1 MKRIFSRIRFLPLT
15 IFAATL
21 MLTVKVGDIWDGFD
35 GLINGTINIAEA
47 VAQTAE
53 EGAKPAAKDD
63 GQPADGEKTA
73 EGAVPAA
80 LKDEPQG
87 QISKLI
93 TDDPTL
99 LTQAEIDLLQ
109 QLAERRQGNLDGFD
123 GLINGT
129 IQIAEAVAQTAEE
142 GAKPAAKDDGQPAD
156 GEKTAEEAVPAALK
170 DEPQGQISKL
180 ITDDPTLL
188 TQAEID
194 LLQQLAERRQ
204 VLESREQELEIR
216 TGLLAAAESRIDK
229 KVEELRV
236 LRETISGLIKTF
248 DAQQDAKLLSLVKIY
263 ESMKP
268 KEAARIFEELEMDTL
283 LEVAERMKERKLA
296 PIMAK
301 MDPEKARDMTV
312 ELSRLRQLPT
322 VGQQAGG

>member
-21 MLTVKVGDIWDGFD
+21 MLTVKIGDIWDGFD
-35 GLINGTINIAEA
+35 GLINGTIQVSEAIA
-47 VAQTAE
+47 QPAE
-53 EGAKPAAKDD
+53 EDAKPAAKD
-63 GQPADGEKTA
+63 GQPAAGEKTA
-73 EGAVPAA
+73 EQAVPAA

-93 TDDPTL
+93 TNDPTL
-99 LTQAEIDLLQ
+99 LT
-109 QLAERRQGNLDGFD
+109 
-123 GLINGT
+123 
-129 IQIAEAVAQTAEE
+129 
-142 GAKPAAKDDGQPAD
+142 P
-156 GEKTAEEAVPAALK
+156 
-170 DEPQGQISKL
+170 
-180 ITDDPTLL
+180 
-188 TQAEID
+188 AEID

-204 VLESREQELEIR
+204 VLEFREQEFELR

-229 KVEELRV
+229 KVEELKV

-263 ESMKP
+263 ENMKP
-268 KEAARIFEELEMDTL
+268 KEAARIFEALEMDTL

-312 ELSRLRQLPT
+312 ELSRLRQLPP

>member
-1 MKRIFSRIRFLPLT
+1 MTMKRIFSRIKFLPLT

-21 MLTVKVGDIWDGFD
+21 MLTVKIGDIWDGFD
-35 GLINGTINIAEA
+35 GLINGTIQVSEAIA
-47 VAQTAE
+47 QPAE
-53 EGAKPAAKDD
+53 EDAKPAAKD
-63 GQPADGEKTA
+63 GQPTAGEKTA
-73 EGAVPAA
+73 EQAAPAA

-93 TDDPTL
+93 TNDPTL
-99 LTQAEIDLLQ
+99 LTPAEI
-109 QLAERRQGNLDGFD
+109 E
-123 GLINGT
+123 
-129 IQIAEAVAQTAEE
+129 
-142 GAKPAAKDDGQPAD
+142 
-156 GEKTAEEAVPAALK
+156 
-170 DEPQGQISKL
+170 
-180 ITDDPTLL
+180 
-188 TQAEID
+188 

-204 VLESREQELEIR
+204 VLESREQEFELR

-229 KVEELRV
+229 KVEELKV

-263 ESMKP
+263 ENMKP
-268 KEAARIFEELEMDTL
+268 KEAARIFEALEMDTL

-312 ELSRLRQLPT
+312 ELSRLRQLPP

>member
-21 MLTVKVGDIWDGFD
+21 MLTVKIGDIWDGFD
-35 GLINGTINIAEA
+35 GHINGTIQVSEAIA
-47 VAQTAE
+47 QPAE
-53 EGAKPAAKDD
+53 EDAKPAAKD
-63 GQPADGEKTA
+63 GQPAAGEKTA
-73 EGAVPAA
+73 EQAVPAA

-93 TDDPTL
+93 TNDPTL
-99 LTQAEIDLLQ
+99 LT
-109 QLAERRQGNLDGFD
+109 
-123 GLINGT
+123 
-129 IQIAEAVAQTAEE
+129 
-142 GAKPAAKDDGQPAD
+142 P
-156 GEKTAEEAVPAALK
+156 
-170 DEPQGQISKL
+170 
-180 ITDDPTLL
+180 
-188 TQAEID
+188 AEID

-204 VLESREQELEIR
+204 VLESREQEFELR

-229 KVEELRV
+229 KVEELKV

-263 ESMKP
+263 ENMKP
-268 KEAARIFEELEMDTL
+268 KEAAKIFEELEMDTL

-301 MDPEKARDMTV
+301 MHPEKARDMTV
-312 ELSRLRQLPT
+312 ELSRLRELPLET
-322 VGQQAGG
+322 GPTGRRLRGATSDS

>member
-21 MLTVKVGDIWDGFD
+21 MLTVKIGDIWDGFD
-35 GLINGTINIAEA
+35 GHINGTIQVSEAIA
-47 VAQTAE
+47 QPAE
-53 EGAKPAAKDD
+53 EDAKPAAKD
-63 GQPADGEKTA
+63 GQPAAGEKTA
-73 EGAVPAA
+73 EQAVPAA

-93 TDDPTL
+93 TNDPTL
-99 LTQAEIDLLQ
+99 LT
-109 QLAERRQGNLDGFD
+109 
-123 GLINGT
+123 
-129 IQIAEAVAQTAEE
+129 
-142 GAKPAAKDDGQPAD
+142 P
-156 GEKTAEEAVPAALK
+156 
-170 DEPQGQISKL
+170 
-180 ITDDPTLL
+180 
-188 TQAEID
+188 AEID

-204 VLESREQELEIR
+204 VLESREQEFELR

-229 KVEELRV
+229 KVEELKV

-263 ESMKP
+263 ENMKP
-268 KEAARIFEELEMDTL
+268 KEAARIFEALEMDTL

-312 ELSRLRQLPT
+312 ELSRLRRLPP

>member
-21 MLTVKVGDIWDGFD
+21 MLTVKIGDIWDGFD
-35 GLINGTINIAEA
+35 GHINGTIQVSEAIA
-47 VAQTAE
+47 QPAE
-53 EGAKPAAKDD
+53 EDAKPAAKD
-63 GQPADGEKTA
+63 GQPAAGEKTA
-73 EGAVPAA
+73 EQAVPAA

-93 TDDPTL
+93 TNDPTL
-99 LTQAEIDLLQ
+99 LT
-109 QLAERRQGNLDGFD
+109 
-123 GLINGT
+123 
-129 IQIAEAVAQTAEE
+129 
-142 GAKPAAKDDGQPAD
+142 P
-156 GEKTAEEAVPAALK
+156 
-170 DEPQGQISKL
+170 
-180 ITDDPTLL
+180 
-188 TQAEID
+188 AEID

-204 VLESREQELEIR
+204 VLESREQEFELR

-229 KVEELRV
+229 KVEELKV

-263 ESMKP
+263 ENMKP
-268 KEAARIFEELEMDTL
+268 KEAAKIFEELDMDTL

-301 MDPEKARDMTV
+301 MHPEKARDMTV

>member
-21 MLTVKVGDIWDGFD
+21 MLTVKIGDIWDGFD
-35 GLINGTINIAEA
+35 GHINGTIQVSGAIA
-47 VAQTAE
+47 QPAE
-53 EGAKPAAKDD
+53 EDAKPAAKD
-63 GQPADGEKTA
+63 GQPAAGEKTA
-73 EGAVPAA
+73 EQAVPAA

-93 TDDPTL
+93 TNDPTL
-99 LTQAEIDLLQ
+99 LT
-109 QLAERRQGNLDGFD
+109 
-123 GLINGT
+123 
-129 IQIAEAVAQTAEE
+129 
-142 GAKPAAKDDGQPAD
+142 P
-156 GEKTAEEAVPAALK
+156 
-170 DEPQGQISKL
+170 
-180 ITDDPTLL
+180 
-188 TQAEID
+188 AEID

-204 VLESREQELEIR
+204 VLESREQEFELR

-229 KVEELRV
+229 KVEELKV

-263 ESMKP
+263 ENMKP
-268 KEAARIFEELEMDTL
+268 KEAAKIFEELGMDTL

-301 MDPEKARDMTV
+301 MHPEKARDMTV
-312 ELSRLRQLPT
+312 ELSRLRQLPP

>member
-1 MKRIFSRIRFLPLT
+1 MKRIFSRIKFLPLT

-21 MLTVKVGDIWDGFD
+21 MLTVKIGDIWDGFD
-35 GLINGTINIAEA
+35 GLINGTIQVSEAIA
-47 VAQTAE
+47 QPAE
-53 EGAKPAAKDD
+53 EDAKPAAKD
-63 GQPADGEKTA
+63 GQPAAGEKTA
-73 EGAVPAA
+73 EQAVPAA

-93 TDDPTL
+93 TNDPTL
-99 LTQAEIDLLQ
+99 LT
-109 QLAERRQGNLDGFD
+109 
-123 GLINGT
+123 
-129 IQIAEAVAQTAEE
+129 
-142 GAKPAAKDDGQPAD
+142 P
-156 GEKTAEEAVPAALK
+156 
-170 DEPQGQISKL
+170 
-180 ITDDPTLL
+180 
-188 TQAEID
+188 AEID

-204 VLESREQELEIR
+204 VLESREQEFELR

-229 KVEELRV
+229 KVEELKV

-263 ESMKP
+263 ENMKP
-268 KEAARIFEELEMDTL
+268 KEAAKIFEELQMDTL

-301 MDPEKARDMTV
+301 MHPEKARDMTV

>member
-1 MKRIFSRIRFLPLT
+1 MKKIFSRIRFLPLI

-21 MLTVKVGDIWDGFD
+21 MLTVKIGDIWDGFD
-35 GLINGTINIAEA
+35 GLINGTIQVSEAIA
-47 VAQTAE
+47 QPAE
-53 EGAKPAAKDD
+53 EDAKPAAKD
-63 GQPADGEKTA
+63 GQPAAGEKTA
-73 EGAVPAA
+73 EQAVPAA

-93 TDDPTL
+93 TNDPTL
-99 LTQAEIDLLQ
+99 LT
-109 QLAERRQGNLDGFD
+109 
-123 GLINGT
+123 
-129 IQIAEAVAQTAEE
+129 
-142 GAKPAAKDDGQPAD
+142 
-156 GEKTAEEAVPAALK
+156 
-170 DEPQGQISKL
+170 
-180 ITDDPTLL
+180 PT
-188 TQAEID
+188 EID

-204 VLESREQELEIR
+204 VLESREQEFEIR

-229 KVEELRV
+229 KVEELKV

-263 ESMKP
+263 ENMKP
-268 KEAARIFEELEMDTL
+268 KEAAKIFEALEMDTL

-312 ELSRLRQLPT
+312 ELSRLRRLPP

>member
-1 MKRIFSRIRFLPLT
+1 MKRIFSRIKFLPLT

-21 MLTVKVGDIWDGFD
+21 MLTVKIGDIWDGFD
-35 GLINGTINIAEA
+35 GLINGTIQVSEAIA
-47 VAQTAE
+47 QPAE
-53 EGAKPAAKDD
+53 EDAKPAAKD
-63 GQPADGEKTA
+63 GQPTAGEKTA
-73 EGAVPAA
+73 EQAVPAA

-93 TDDPTL
+93 TNDPTL
-99 LTQAEIDLLQ
+99 LT
-109 QLAERRQGNLDGFD
+109 
-123 GLINGT
+123 
-129 IQIAEAVAQTAEE
+129 
-142 GAKPAAKDDGQPAD
+142 P
-156 GEKTAEEAVPAALK
+156 
-170 DEPQGQISKL
+170 
-180 ITDDPTLL
+180 
-188 TQAEID
+188 AEID

-204 VLESREQELEIR
+204 VLESREQEFELR

-229 KVEELRV
+229 KVEELKV

-263 ESMKP
+263 ENMKP
-268 KEAARIFEELEMDTL
+268 KEAAKIFEELEMDTL

-301 MDPEKARDMTV
+301 MHPEKARDMTV

>member
-1 MKRIFSRIRFLPLT
+1 MKKIYSRIGFVPLT
-15 IFAATL
+15 IFTATL
-21 MLTVKVGDIWDGFD
+21 MLTVKIGDIWDGFD
-35 GLINGTINIAEA
+35 GHINGTIQVSEAIA
-47 VAQTAE
+47 QPAE
-53 EGAKPAAKDD
+53 EDAKPAAKD
-63 GQPADGEKTA
+63 GQPAAGEKTA
-73 EGAVPAA
+73 EQAVPAA

-93 TDDPTL
+93 T
-99 LTQAEIDLLQ
+99 
-109 QLAERRQGNLDGFD
+109 N
-123 GLINGT
+123 
-129 IQIAEAVAQTAEE
+129 
-142 GAKPAAKDDGQPAD
+142 
-156 GEKTAEEAVPAALK
+156 
-170 DEPQGQISKL
+170 
-180 ITDDPTLL
+180 DPTLL

-204 VLESREQELEIR
+204 VLESREQEFEIR
-216 TGLLAAAESRIDK
+216 TGLFAAAETRIDK
-229 KVEELRV
+229 KVEELKV

-263 ESMKP
+263 ENMKP
-268 KEAARIFEELEMDTL
+268 KEAAKIFEALEMDTL

-312 ELSRLRQLPT
+312 ELSRLRQLPP

>member
-1 MKRIFSRIRFLPLT
+1 MKRIFSRIKFLPLT

-21 MLTVKVGDIWDGFD
+21 MLTVKIGDIWDGFD
-35 GLINGTINIAEA
+35 GHINGTIQVSEAIA
-47 VAQTAE
+47 QPAE
-53 EGAKPAAKDD
+53 EDAKPAAKD
-63 GQPADGEKTA
+63 GQPTAGEKTA
-73 EGAVPAA
+73 EQAVPAA

-93 TDDPTL
+93 TNDPTL
-99 LTQAEIDLLQ
+99 LT
-109 QLAERRQGNLDGFD
+109 
-123 GLINGT
+123 
-129 IQIAEAVAQTAEE
+129 
-142 GAKPAAKDDGQPAD
+142 P
-156 GEKTAEEAVPAALK
+156 
-170 DEPQGQISKL
+170 
-180 ITDDPTLL
+180 
-188 TQAEID
+188 AEID

-204 VLESREQELEIR
+204 VLESREQEFEIR

-229 KVEELRV
+229 KVEELKV

-263 ESMKP
+263 ENMKP
-268 KEAARIFEELEMDTL
+268 KEAAKIFEALEMDTL

-312 ELSRLRQLPT
+312 ELSRLRQLPP

>member
-21 MLTVKVGDIWDGFD
+21 MLTVKIGDIWDGFD
-35 GLINGTINIAEA
+35 GLINGTIQVSEAIA
-47 VAQTAE
+47 QPAE
-53 EGAKPAAKDD
+53 EDAKPAAKD
-63 GQPADGEKTA
+63 GQPTAGEKTA
-73 EGAVPAA
+73 EQAVPAA

-87 QISKLI
+87 PISKLI
-93 TDDPTL
+93 TNDPTL
-99 LTQAEIDLLQ
+99 LTPAEI
-109 QLAERRQGNLDGFD
+109 E
-123 GLINGT
+123 
-129 IQIAEAVAQTAEE
+129 
-142 GAKPAAKDDGQPAD
+142 
-156 GEKTAEEAVPAALK
+156 
-170 DEPQGQISKL
+170 
-180 ITDDPTLL
+180 
-188 TQAEID
+188 

-204 VLESREQELEIR
+204 VLESREQEFEIR

-229 KVEELRV
+229 KVEELKV

-263 ESMKP
+263 ENMKP
-268 KEAARIFEELEMDTL
+268 KEAAKIFEALEMDTL

-301 MDPEKARDMTV
+301 MHPEKARDMTV
-312 ELSRLRQLPT
+312 ELSRLRRLPP

>member
-21 MLTVKVGDIWDGFD
+21 MLTVKIGDIWDGFD
-35 GLINGTINIAEA
+35 GHINGTIQVSEAIA
-47 VAQTAE
+47 QPAE
-53 EGAKPAAKDD
+53 EDAKPAAKD
-63 GQPADGEKTA
+63 GQPAAGEKTA
-73 EGAVPAA
+73 EQAVPAA

-93 TDDPTL
+93 TNDPTL
-99 LTQAEIDLLQ
+99 LT
-109 QLAERRQGNLDGFD
+109 
-123 GLINGT
+123 
-129 IQIAEAVAQTAEE
+129 
-142 GAKPAAKDDGQPAD
+142 P
-156 GEKTAEEAVPAALK
+156 
-170 DEPQGQISKL
+170 
-180 ITDDPTLL
+180 
-188 TQAEID
+188 AEID

-204 VLESREQELEIR
+204 VLESREQEFEIR

-229 KVEELRV
+229 KVEELKV

-263 ESMKP
+263 ENMKP
-268 KEAARIFEELEMDTL
+268 KEAAKIFEELQMDTL

-301 MDPEKARDMTV
+301 MHPEKARDMTV

>member
-21 MLTVKVGDIWDGFD
+21 MLTVKIGDIWDGFD
-35 GLINGTINIAEA
+35 GHINGTIQVSEAIA
-47 VAQTAE
+47 QPAE
-53 EGAKPAAKDD
+53 EDAKPAAKD
-63 GQPADGEKTA
+63 GQPAAGEKTA
-73 EGAVPAA
+73 EQAVPAA

-93 TDDPTL
+93 TNDPTL
-99 LTQAEIDLLQ
+99 LT
-109 QLAERRQGNLDGFD
+109 
-123 GLINGT
+123 
-129 IQIAEAVAQTAEE
+129 
-142 GAKPAAKDDGQPAD
+142 P
-156 GEKTAEEAVPAALK
+156 
-170 DEPQGQISKL
+170 
-180 ITDDPTLL
+180 
-188 TQAEID
+188 AEID

-204 VLESREQELEIR
+204 VLESREQEFELR

-229 KVEELRV
+229 KVEELKV

-263 ESMKP
+263 ENMKP
-268 KEAARIFEELEMDTL
+268 KEAAKIFEALEMDTL

-312 ELSRLRQLPT
+312 ELSRLRQLPP

>member
-1 MKRIFSRIRFLPLT
+1 MKRIFSKIRFLPLT

-21 MLTVKVGDIWDGFD
+21 MLTVKIGDIWDGFD
-35 GLINGTINIAEA
+35 GHINGTIQVSEAIA
-47 VAQTAE
+47 QPAE
-53 EGAKPAAKDD
+53 EDAKPAAKD
-63 GQPADGEKTA
+63 GQPAAGEKTA
-73 EGAVPAA
+73 EQAVPAA

-93 TDDPTL
+93 TNDPTL
-99 LTQAEIDLLQ
+99 LT
-109 QLAERRQGNLDGFD
+109 
-123 GLINGT
+123 
-129 IQIAEAVAQTAEE
+129 
-142 GAKPAAKDDGQPAD
+142 P
-156 GEKTAEEAVPAALK
+156 
-170 DEPQGQISKL
+170 
-180 ITDDPTLL
+180 
-188 TQAEID
+188 AEID

-204 VLESREQELEIR
+204 VLESREQEFEIR
-216 TGLLAAAESRIDK
+216 TGLFAAAESRIDK
-229 KVEELRV
+229 KVEELKV

-263 ESMKP
+263 ENMKP
-268 KEAARIFEELEMDTL
+268 KEAAKIFEALEMDTL

-312 ELSRLRQLPT
+312 ELSRLRQLPP

>member
-1 MKRIFSRIRFLPLT
+1 MKRIFSRIKFLPLT

-21 MLTVKVGDIWDGFD
+21 MLTVKIGDIWDGFD
-35 GLINGTINIAEA
+35 GLINGTIQVSEAIA
-47 VAQTAE
+47 QPAE
-53 EGAKPAAKDD
+53 EDAKPAAKD
-63 GQPADGEKTA
+63 GQPTAGEKTA
-73 EGAVPAA
+73 EQAVPAA

-93 TDDPTL
+93 TNDPTL
-99 LTQAEIDLLQ
+99 LT
-109 QLAERRQGNLDGFD
+109 
-123 GLINGT
+123 
-129 IQIAEAVAQTAEE
+129 
-142 GAKPAAKDDGQPAD
+142 P
-156 GEKTAEEAVPAALK
+156 
-170 DEPQGQISKL
+170 
-180 ITDDPTLL
+180 
-188 TQAEID
+188 AEID

-204 VLESREQELEIR
+204 VLVSREQEFELR

-229 KVEELRV
+229 KVEELKV

-263 ESMKP
+263 ENMKP
-268 KEAARIFEELEMDTL
+268 KEAAKIFEELDMDTL

-301 MDPEKARDMTV
+301 MHPEKARDMTV